1 MTHVSDTSCFRQED
15 FYTMTALHSTVGTLI
30 IVGYIVV
37 LALNVRMAVGRPMQ
51 SWQRPVSFGAATLVL
66 VQIMLGFSLLGEGQD
81 IPAIH
86 FIIALLAIIPI
97 GAEHALGSKEPDTR
111 KAGRI
116 GAIANVI
123 TLAIVLAAYIIG
135 ETNT

>member
-1 MTHVSDTSCFRQED
+1 
-15 FYTMTALHSTVGTLI
+15 MTALHSTVGTLI

-37 LALNVRMAVGRPMQ
+37 LALNVRMATGRPML

-66 VQIMLGFSLLGEGQD
+66 AQVMLGFSLLGEGRD
-81 IPAIH
+81 IPPLH
-86 FIIALLAIIPI
+86 FIMALLAIIPI
-97 GAEHALGSKEPDTR
+97 GAEHALGSKEPVPR

-116 GAIANVI
+116 GAIANVV

-135 ETNT
+135 ETHS